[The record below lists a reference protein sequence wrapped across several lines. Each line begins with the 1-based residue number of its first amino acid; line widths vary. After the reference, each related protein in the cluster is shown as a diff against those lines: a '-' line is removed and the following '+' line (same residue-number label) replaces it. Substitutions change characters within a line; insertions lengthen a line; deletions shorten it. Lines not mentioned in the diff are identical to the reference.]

1 MNNYK
6 DLKVWQKA
14 IDLTTKVYE
23 VVNCFPDKERF
34 GLISQITRSAV
45 SVPSN
50 IAEGSGWN
58 SSKEFNQFLGIA
70 LGSCYELETQMLIAK
85 NIGYLNEEKY
95 QELSE
100 DLIEIQKM
108 ISGLKKSLNK

>member
-50 IAEGSGWN
+50 IAEGSG
-58 SSKEFNQFLGIA
+58 
-70 LGSCYELETQMLIAK
+70 
-85 NIGYLNEEKY
+85 
-95 QELSE
+95 
-100 DLIEIQKM
+100 
-108 ISGLKKSLNK
+108 

>member
-1 MNNYK
+1 
-6 DLKVWQKA
+6 
-14 IDLTTKVYE
+14 
-23 VVNCFPDKERF
+23 
-34 GLISQITRSAV
+34 
-45 SVPSN
+45 
-50 IAEGSGWN
+50 
-58 SSKEFNQFLGIA
+58 
-70 LGSCYELETQMLIAK
+70 MLIAK